1 MIWLFIFGLC
11 SSVCAYIAVPL
22 YFKDVKE
29 VENTSSQQSVLKAY
43 KAELLKVERD
53 LKVDGRGEDYL
64 SPQKSV
70 LEKRLIESA
79 GKPAQI
85 SEMVKPVWA
94 LGTYVILLTSTLGLY
109 WLIGSP
115 GLTIKNSLKPAV
127 LTASQALSQNTPE
140 PQHANDASMKDL
152 VTGLERKLQTEDAS
166 LQQWGL
172 YARSLM
178 TIGRYEDAFKA
189 YEKTLELSGNNP
201 DTLAELKSARAFAA
215 QQSRP
220 LPSTQPGPNKENIA
234 AATQMSEEDRA
245 AMIEGMVEGLAEKL
259 SESPDDPSGWV
270 RLLRARKVL
279 GQSAKAQTEISSM
292 RTHFAKS
299 PDTINQILMQSG
311 WNK

>member
-22 YFKDVKE
+22 YFKNLKE
-29 VENTSSQQSVLKAY
+29 VETLSSQQSVLEAY
-43 KAELLKVERD
+43 KDELLKVERD
-53 LKVDGRGEDYL
+53 SQEDDTGDEYL
-64 SPQKSV
+64 FPQKSV

-85 SEMVKPVWA
+85 SARIKPVWA
-94 LGTYVILLTSTLGLY
+94 GATYAILLASTLGVY
-109 WLIGSP
+109 SLIGSP
-115 GLTIKNSLKPAV
+115 NLTIKNSLKPAV

-140 PQHANDASMKDL
+140 PQHANDASMEDL
-152 VTGLERKLQTEDAS
+152 VSGLEKKLQTEGGT

-201 DTLAELKSARAFAA
+201 DIITELKSARAFAA

-220 LPSTQPGPNKENIA
+220 LSSPQAGPNREDIA
-234 AATQMSEEDRA
+234 AAAQMSEEDRA

-299 PDTINQILMQSG
+299 PDTINQILIQSG